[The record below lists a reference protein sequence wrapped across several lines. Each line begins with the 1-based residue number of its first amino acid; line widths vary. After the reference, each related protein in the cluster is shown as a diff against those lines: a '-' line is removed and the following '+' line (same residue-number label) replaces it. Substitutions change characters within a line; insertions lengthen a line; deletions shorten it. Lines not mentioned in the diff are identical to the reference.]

1 MTLGVGATLAADT
14 RGVESLRAA
23 AARDPRAAIKEAA
36 KQFEALFMH
45 ELMKSM
51 RQATPSS
58 GLLDNEASQL
68 GTEMLDTQFA
78 QQMTGL
84 RGGLSEAIARH
95 LERQLGVAVQPAG
108 AVVRDLDAE
117 SLSVPLPLPLPLGE
131 GRGEGR
137 PPPVVRGAPSL
148 TPTLSRER
156 EREQTSVPPAVEL
169 SPTQASFVQQ
179 HAPAARAAQHSS
191 GIPAHFMLAQAA
203 HETGWGRSEIRNAD
217 GSSAHNLFGIKAG
230 PNWKGA
236 VATAL
241 TTEFIDGQP
250 HKVQAKFRAYAS
262 AADSFAD
269 YARLIGDNPR
279 YAAAREVLAQSGS
292 AQDGSTQRF
301 ATELQRAGYATD
313 PAYADKLTRTIN
325 TLLRAQRALA

>member
-1 MTLGVGATLAADT
+1 MTLGVGANLAADT

-51 RQATPSS
+51 RQATSTS
-58 GLLDNEASQL
+58 GLLDNPTTQL

-95 LERQLGVAVQPAG
+95 LERQLGVAVAPADG
-108 AVVRDLDAE
+108 TPPASGD
-117 SLSVPLPLPLPLGE
+117 VPIPASAAPAPL
-131 GRGEGR
+131 RGVT
-137 PPPVVRGAPSL
+137 PVAPPVVAP
-148 TPTLSRER
+148 PM
-156 EREQTSVPPAVEL
+156 EL
-169 SPTQASFVQQ
+169 SATQASFVRQ
-179 HAPAARAAQHSS
+179 HAQAARAAQESS

-203 HETGWGRSEIRNAD
+203 HETGWGQREIRNAD
-217 GSSAHNLFGIKAG
+217 GGSANNLFGIKAG

-236 VATAL
+236 VATSL
-241 TTEFIDGQP
+241 TTEYIDGQP
-250 HKVQAKFRAYAS
+250 HKVRATFRAYAS
-262 AADSFAD
+262 AAESFAD
-269 YARLIGDNPR
+269 YAKLIGGNPR
-279 YAAAREVLAQSGS
+279 YAAAHEVLAQGGS
-292 AQDGSTQRF
+292 AQSSSAQRF

-313 PAYADKLTRTIN
+313 PQYADKLTRTIN
-325 TLLRAQRALA
+325 TLLRARLAVG